1 MQTFTAIAAIGILAF
16 TASEE
21 NSPVKKVADPLMSFE
36 SRHLSIAQCD
46 SMNFI
51 VGRELKW
58 NAQDNTFSD
67 TVAHADKVIHE
78 HKSPQTEKQPAWVS
92 EILEKGEAYQARR
105 KQKMEHNKTR
115 MSEYSP
121 TELSIAKNMHL
132 NPWDIDRKQLR
143 RWGKDADGIIS
154 GK

>member
-21 NSPVKKVADPLMSFE
+21 NSPVKNVADPLMSFE

-51 VGRELKW
+51 AGRELKW
-58 NAQDNTFSD
+58 NTQDNTFSD
-67 TVAHADKVIHE
+67 TVAHAASAIHK
-78 HKSPQTEKQPAWVS
+78 HKSPKTEKQPAWIS
-92 EILEKGEAYQARR
+92 EILEKGEAYQAGR
-105 KQKMEHNKTR
+105 KQKMGSNKTR

-121 TELSIAKNMHL
+121 TELSIAKSMHL

-143 RWGKDADGIIS
+143 RWGKETDMILS